1 MESHIGCD
9 DIEFWTRDDENFL
22 EFGDESLAFQ
32 SPRKVP
38 SILTS
43 GLGKFQCEMSVDIPC
58 GRYFSAVDE
67 DDIPFSVHPF
77 SNGKRILY
85 MVCRGQTFTHREE
98 RQVVNFVFFRGGGQ
112 LPPEL
117 LARESTPG
125 APHEAARNGE
135 ESSHG
140 LHFMETAI
148 RERGGRLLEG
158 GDHRRRSGD
167 LGILKGGI
175 QGGGRARVSGPEGG
189 ARVR

>member
-125 APHEAARNGE
+125 APHEAARNGRGV
-135 ESSHG
+135 ESRTAFHG
-140 LHFMETAI
+140 DRHP
-148 RERGGRLLEG
+148 RERRSPS
-158 GDHRRRSGD
+158 RRRGSPPSIRGSRHSQRRD
-167 LGILKGGI
+167 PKRWA
-175 QGGGRARVSGPEGG
+175 RACQRS
-189 ARVR
+189 